1 VFSSFI
7 INIYNFKIWIF
18 QSFKLYSEKKWG
30 ITYFVTKFFTFFL
43 QLINEMLSQTPKMYT
58 FNDSAHQVLKSDVM
72 WYFELKIFLLSS
84 SFKKIVIFEKKT
96 AKFRFLLNYRKTDF
110 FFQEITLFVWI
121 WMSWFLKCL
130 NFWGCF
136 LKEIVILFFFFQK
149 FGVKISYS

>member
-1 VFSSFI
+1 MFSSFI

-72 WYFELKIFLLSS
+72 WYFELKIFLFSS

-96 AKFRFLLNYRKTDF
+96 AKFQFLLNYRKTDF
-110 FFQEITLFVWI
+110 FFKKSHYFKDLNELIFK
-121 WMSWFLKCL
+121 MFKFL
-130 NFWGCF
+130 G
-136 LKEIVILFFFFQK
+136 LFFKRNRNFLFFSK
-149 FGVKISYS
+149 NLVSK